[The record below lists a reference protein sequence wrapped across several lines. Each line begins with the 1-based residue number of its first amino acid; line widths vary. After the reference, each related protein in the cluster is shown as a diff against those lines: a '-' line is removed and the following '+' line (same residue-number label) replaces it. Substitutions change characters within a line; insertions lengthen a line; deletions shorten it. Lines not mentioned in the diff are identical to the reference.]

1 MFLQKHIQGR
11 SLYWRLKYGR
21 VLQQEIKYN
30 KLIYGGTCILDLSKL
45 TMMKFHHNIIHN
57 SFEGRY
63 SLIYS
68 DTDSLVYNIQHD
80 NNYRWVEKQNH
91 ILTFPILSEKIW
103 KTMRTKKVIG
113 KFKDETNSFPITDFV
128 ALNPKCYSFKHL
140 KKDDTINHTKKS
152 NGVEKICG
160 KASDNAWQLYGY
172 DEHEWAV
179 EPGCRFV

>member
-1 MFLQKHIQGR
+1 MLKHVKLTTKKKIA
-11 SLYWRLKYGR
+11 LKCFSKNTFKGARYIDGLNM
-21 VLQQEIKYN
+21 VGFYKQEIKYN

-91 ILTFPILSEKIW
+91 ILTFPILSEKI
-103 KTMRTKKVIG
+103 
-113 KFKDETNSFPITDFV
+113 
-128 ALNPKCYSFKHL
+128 
-140 KKDDTINHTKKS
+140 
-152 NGVEKICG
+152 
-160 KASDNAWQLYGY
+160 
-172 DEHEWAV
+172 
-179 EPGCRFV
+179 